1 MKGPGVRGTRSSRR
15 SMTAAWLQSKD
26 TATAPGY
33 TGERHLMGRGVRAPR
48 SLYINL
54 VAYQLS

>member
-1 MKGPGVRGTRSSRR
+1 
-15 SMTAAWLQSKD
+15 MTAAWLQSKD

-33 TGERHLMGRGVRAPR
+33 TGERHLMGRGVRAQR

-54 VAYQLS
+54 VAYPLS